1 MSCSPKILIADDE
14 PRFCES
20 LRFLLIS
27 QGYDIHTTTSGREAQ
42 HLLSTLQIDLALLD
56 LAIPEVDGLQLM
68 DHINSQCPDTSV
80 IVVTGNGSIDAA
92 VSALR
97 KGAYDFLRKPFE
109 YEELLTTVK
118 NALNQKKLKKEKSVI
133 NEQLEDSEDRYRYL
147 VQNSPDIIYTLDS
160 DSRFTFVSNSVE
172 RILGIENSRLIGKHY
187 TFLIHDDDLEKAKWT
202 FNERRTGDRA
212 TSWIELRLKSFRGDE
227 QVTCDVKHVTVEL
240 KCIGMYAKQPSGK
253 ALTYLGTHGVAR
265 DISDRKRLEKQLQQ
279 ANKMKAIGTLAGGI
293 AHDFNNLLMVIRGHI
308 SLMLMKNDISLPH
321 QERLRKI
328 EDSIQSAATLTSQLL
343 GFARGGKYQVKP
355 INMNELLRETSQM
368 FVRTKKEIATR
379 EQYEKDIWTVD
390 ADKGQIEQVFL
401 NLYVNASQ
409 AMRSGGELFFATE
422 NVYLDI
428 CSERPFSLAPGRYVK
443 ITVADNGIGMDDKT
457 KQRIF
462 EPFFTTKEMGRGT
475 GLGLASA
482 YGIIKNH
489 KGMIDVESHVGIGTT
504 FCIYL
509 PASDQEVE
517 KDESPY
523 EVILKGTETVLLV
536 DDEDKILDVGRG
548 MLSALGYNVLAAG
561 SGTQAVALYEANRNK
576 IDVVILDM
584 VMPGM
589 GGGETYDCLK
599 KINSDVKVLLCS
611 GYSEGGQAAEI
622 LLRGCTS
629 FIQKPFNVN
638 GLSKK
643 IREIIDLQMDIPF
656 LNAERPPSPACVH
669 ALKG

>member
-20 LRFLLIS
+20 LKFLLIG

-42 HLLSTLQIDLALLD
+42 HLLSTQKFELALLD

-68 DHINSQCPDTSV
+68 DHINSQCPETSV
-80 IVVTGNGSIDAA
+80 IVVTGNGSLDAA

-109 YEELLTTVK
+109 YEELLTTIK
-118 NALNQKKLKKEKSVI
+118 NALNQKHLKEEKSVI
-133 NEQLEDSEDRYRYL
+133 DEKLEVSEDRYQYL

-160 DSRFTFVSNSVE
+160 DSHFTFVSNSVS
-172 RILGIENSRLIGKHY
+172 RILGIENTQLIGKHY
-187 TFLIHDDDLEKAKWT
+187 TYLIHHEDLEKAKWT

-212 TSWIELRLKSFRGDE
+212 TSWIELRLKSFKGDE
-227 QVTCDVKHVTVEL
+227 QGVTCEVKNVTVEL
-240 KCIGMYAKQPSGK
+240 KCVGMYARHPSGK
-253 ALTYLGTHGVAR
+253 ALSYLGTHGVAR
-265 DISDRKRLEKQLQQ
+265 DISDRKRLENQLQQ

-308 SLMLMKNDISLPH
+308 SLMLMKNDISHPN
-321 QERLRKI
+321 QQRLKKI

-355 INMNELLRETSQM
+355 VNLNELLRESAQM
-368 FVRTKKEIATR
+368 FVRTKKEIVTR
-379 EQYEKDIWTVD
+379 EQYEKNIWYVD
-390 ADKGQIEQVFL
+390 ADKGQIEQVLL

-409 AMRSGGELFFATE
+409 AMVTGGELFIATE
-422 NVYLDI
+422 NVYLDV
-428 CSERPFSLAPGRYVK
+428 CSDRPFNTAPGRYVK
-443 ITVADNGIGMDDKT
+443 ITIMDNGIGMDEKT

-489 KGMIDVESHVGIGTT
+489 KGVIEVESQVGIGTT
-504 FCIYL
+504 FCIFL
-509 PASDQEVE
+509 PASEQALE
-517 KDESPY
+517 KEESLY
-523 EVILKGTETVLLV
+523 EVILQGTETVLLV

-548 MLSALGYNVLAAG
+548 MLTALGYNVLVAG
-561 SGTQAVALYEANRNK
+561 SGKQAIALYEANRNK
-576 IDVVILDM
+576 IDIVILDM
-584 VMPGM
+584 IMPGM
-589 GGGETYDCLK
+589 GGGETYDSLK
-599 KINSDVKVLLCS
+599 KINPDVKVLLCS

-629 FIQKPFNVN
+629 FIQKPFNIN
-638 GLSKK
+638 GLSKI
-643 IREIIDLQMDIPF
+643 IREIIDVPMLPF
-656 LNAERPPSPACVH
+656 LKAEKSISPACVH
-669 ALKG
+669 VLKR